1 MFKPPTDTEN
11 FLNFFGNSILYY
23 IFAVNQYFFIMRT
36 RKVNVFI
43 FEYPEDMN
51 KTLSLRRLFEVSEEL
66 IFADSFLSDKLL
78 VDLLSVYCE
87 KAENYASLHEDNLVY
102 RVIVRDSDNR
112 LFKIFKA

>member
-1 MFKPPTDTEN
+1 
-11 FLNFFGNSILYY
+11 
-23 IFAVNQYFFIMRT
+23 MRT

-66 IFADSFLSDKLL
+66 IFSDSFLSDKLL
-78 VDLLSVYCE
+78 IDILLEYCQ
-87 KAENYASLHEDNLVY
+87 KAEFYSSLCEDKHVY

-112 LFKIFKA
+112 LLKIFTA

>member
-1 MFKPPTDTEN
+1 
-11 FLNFFGNSILYY
+11 
-23 IFAVNQYFFIMRT
+23 MRT

-43 FEYPEDMN
+43 FEYPEDMI

-66 IFADSFLSDKLL
+66 IFADAFLSDQLL

-87 KAENYASLHEDNLVY
+87 KAEKYASLLEGNRVY

-112 LFKIFKA
+112 LLKIFKA

>member
-1 MFKPPTDTEN
+1 
-11 FLNFFGNSILYY
+11 
-23 IFAVNQYFFIMRT
+23 MRT

-66 IFADSFLSDKLL
+66 VFADSFFTDKLL
-78 VDLLSVYCE
+78 VDLLSEYCE
-87 KAENYASLHEDNLVY
+87 KAEDYSSLCEDKHVY

-112 LFKIFKA
+112 LLKIFNA